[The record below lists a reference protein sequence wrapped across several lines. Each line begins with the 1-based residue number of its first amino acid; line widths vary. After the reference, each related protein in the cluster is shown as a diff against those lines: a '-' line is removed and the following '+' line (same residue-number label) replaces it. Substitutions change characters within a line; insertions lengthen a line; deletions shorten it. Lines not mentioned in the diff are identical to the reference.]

1 MKTGRLG
8 LGDFLPKLGRSE
20 GEFGVVEVVLVL
32 VDLPLLLPN
41 RLYRLLLTSALPVVV
56 VVVDAVELPG

>member
-8 LGDFLPKLGRSE
+8 FGDFLPKLGRSE
-20 GEFGVVEVVLVL
+20 GVFRVVEVVVL
-32 VDLPLLLPN
+32 VALARLLPN
-41 RLYRLLLTSALPVVV
+41 RLYRLLLTSALLVVV